1 MLTCCV
7 NCALTTARLR
17 FSVSPRPLTAEDAA
31 ADMAGITMAVYPAD
45 EDRYRND
52 VGGELTTGDLTAGRS
67 RHLNSGL
74 GYPQ

>member
-1 MLTCCV
+1 
-7 NCALTTARLR
+7 
-17 FSVSPRPLTAEDAA
+17 
-31 ADMAGITMAVYPAD
+31 MAGITMAVYPAD